1 MPRIRTAHKISER
14 QRTGDVL
21 TDELVDFKS
30 LLLSPD
36 VLKGLSSCGFE
47 RPSPIQLKAIPLGRC
62 GLGKINS
69 TETDLIMALEDILTG
84 RQPHDKIQCL
94 YENLTSN
101 NFCKTA
107 VLKKIINKTKATHKW
122 IVLTK
127 SEGLP

>member
-62 GLGKINS
+62 GLGKINNA
-69 TETDLIMALEDILTG
+69 ETDLIMALEDILTG
-84 RQPHDKIQCL
+84 RQPHEKIQCL

>member
-62 GLGKINS
+62 GLGKYHRNRP
-69 TETDLIMALEDILTG
+69 
-84 RQPHDKIQCL
+84 RQPHEK
-94 YENLTSN
+94 NTV
-101 NFCKTA
+101 F
-107 VLKKIINKTKATHKW
+107 V
-122 IVLTK
+122 
-127 SEGLP
+127 

>member
-1 MPRIRTAHKISER
+1 MKMVIQVDTGCKMPRIRTAHKISER

-62 GLGKINS
+62 GLGK
-69 TETDLIMALEDILTG
+69 
-84 RQPHDKIQCL
+84 
-94 YENLTSN
+94 
-101 NFCKTA
+101 
-107 VLKKIINKTKATHKW
+107 
-122 IVLTK
+122 
-127 SEGLP
+127 